1 MIAPAPAWMVK
12 CMVNLARSVSTP
24 KIMNSPQAQ
33 EPEKNEDGKA
43 ENRNGEIEEA
53 GKVDRIRD
61 ILFGSQMRDYD
72 GRFQRLEERLAQEAT
87 EIRADMQKRLEA
99 LESFMKGEVGS
110 ITNRANAE
118 QSERSSAI
126 EKLGRDLADAA
137 KNLDLR
143 IKSLD
148 EQTSKE
154 THALRQQLLDQS
166 KALSEEIREKHD
178 QMKAGLDHETE
189 QIRAAMTG
197 REALAEMLSEVAL
210 RLKNEFRVPGA

>member
-1 MIAPAPAWMVK
+1 M
-12 CMVNLARSVSTP
+12 
-24 KIMNSPQAQ
+24 MNSPQAQ
-33 EPEKNEDGKA
+33 EPEMNEAGKA
-43 ENRNGEIEEA
+43 ENRNGEIEES

-72 GRFQRLEERLAQEAT
+72 SRFQRLEEHLAQEAA
-87 EIRADMQKRLEA
+87 EIRKDVQKRLET
-99 LESFMKGEVGS
+99 LESFMKGEVES

-118 QSERSSAI
+118 QSERSGAI
-126 EKLGRDLADAA
+126 EKLGRDLAEAA
-137 KNLDLR
+137 KTLDSR

-148 EQTSKE
+148 EQTAKE

-166 KALSEEIREKHD
+166 KALSDEIRDKHD
-178 QMKAGLDHETE
+178 QMKAGLDRETE
-189 QIRAAMTG
+189 PIRGAMTG